1 MSDQRIREVNIKETD
16 EGYIIELKGDKDV
29 LQDLIFSRRGF
40 RGFGKHMHGEHS
52 HHRGEHGRHHGP
64 RHHRGRER
72 SEHHGPRR
80 RFDLGPWF
88 EEESPRGKI
97 IDDDAAI

>member
-16 EGYIIELKGDKDV
+16 EGYIIELKGDKDA

-40 RGFGKHMHGEHS
+40 RGFGRHMHSE
-52 HHRGEHGRHHGP
+52 HRGEH
-64 RHHRGRER
+64 RHHRGPG
-72 SEHHGPRR
+72 HHKHQRRRGPGR

-88 EEESPRGKI
+88 EEESQRGKI

>member
-40 RGFGKHMHGEHS
+40 RGFGKRM
-52 HHRGEHGRHHGP
+52 HGRHRGP
-64 RHHRGRER
+64 GHHQSRERGKHRGP
-72 SEHHGPRR
+72 GR